1 MHVGSDSVVV
11 PCPSCGRTEVDA
23 ALVELH
29 RDRRRGFTLAAFLC
43 SACGE
48 VATSRCPEVVA
59 ACRAVRAPERV
70 LVCTSPPAVPDP
82 S

>member
-1 MHVGSDSVVV
+1 MGTASVVV

-43 SACGE
+43 SRCGD
-48 VATSRCPEVVA
+48 VGTSRCPEVVA
-59 ACRAVRAPERV
+59 AFRAADAPERA

-82 S
+82 G